1 MSNLRFALP
10 STGALYDGT
19 SKLLSGCGLPVRRA
33 NSRRYTADIPS
44 LPGVDILFQRQS
56 DITIEIDGGS
66 ADIGIV
72 GLDRYLESRLERGN
86 TVLVQDGLGF
96 GNSKLVIAVPGAWL
110 DVTSMADLAD
120 IALEFRARGR
130 DLRIASKYG
139 RLVKRFLNKNG
150 VNYVSMISVSG
161 GLEAAPVMGYADII
175 ADITATGTTLRE
187 NGLRILVD
195 GTIIESQAVIVGNAR
210 ALADD
215 PEKLELTRQLL
226 EKIEASLRAHRYQR
240 VTGDIQGESE
250 DEVARQVM
258 KRRDLSGLNGP
269 TISAVHTGKD
279 SSWFTVQVLVRKSD
293 LSEVVSHFRKLGGI
307 GISATDVQYVY
318 RDRCVSYERLA
329 EYLDSI
335 KGPSSQ
341 LVE

>member
-1 MSNLRFALP
+1 MSSLRFALP
-10 STGALYDGT
+10 STGALFDGT
-19 SKLLSGCGLPVRRA
+19 SKLLSDCGLAVRRA

-72 GLDRYLESRLERGN
+72 GLDRYYESRLERGD
-86 TVLVQDGLGF
+86 TVLLHDGLGF
-96 GNSKLVIAVPGAWL
+96 GDSKLVIAVPDSWL

-120 IALEFRARGR
+120 IALEFRSKGR
-130 DLRIASKYG
+130 DLRIATKYE
-139 RLVKRFLNKNG
+139 RLVKRYLNQNG
-150 VNYVSMISVSG
+150 VNYVSMVHVSG

-195 GTIIESQAVIVGNAR
+195 GTVIESQSVIVGNGQ
-210 ALADD
+210 ALASD
-215 PEKLELTRQLL
+215 PDKLANARRIL
-226 EKIEASLRAHRYQR
+226 EKIEASLRARKYQR

-258 KRRDLSGLNGP
+258 RRPELGGLDGP
-269 TISAVHTGKD
+269 TISAVHTGKQKN
-279 SSWFTVQVLVRKSD
+279 WYTVQVLVRKSD
-293 LSEVVSHFRKLGGI
+293 LADVVSHFRDLGGI
-307 GISATDVQYVY
+307 GIAANDVQYVY
-318 RDRCVSYERLA
+318 RDRCDAYDR
-329 EYLDSI
+329 
-335 KGPSSQ
+335 
-341 LVE
+341 LVENLKPFSESDE

>member
-1 MSNLRFALP
+1 MSSLRFALP
-10 STGALYDGT
+10 STGALFDGT
-19 SKLLSGCGLPVRRA
+19 SKLLSDCGLAVRRA

-72 GLDRYLESRLERGN
+72 GLDRYYESRLERGD
-86 TVLVQDGLGF
+86 TVLLHDGLGF
-96 GNSKLVIAVPGAWL
+96 GDSKLVIAVPDSWL

-120 IALEFRARGR
+120 IALEFRSKGR
-130 DLRIASKYG
+130 DLRIATKYE
-139 RLVKRFLNKNG
+139 RLVKRYLNQNG
-150 VNYVSMISVSG
+150 VNYVSMVHVSG

-195 GTIIESQAVIVGNAR
+195 GTVIESQSVIVGNGQ
-210 ALADD
+210 ALASD
-215 PEKLELTRQLL
+215 PDKLANTRRIL
-226 EKIEASLRAHRYQR
+226 EKIEASLRARKYQR

-258 KRRDLSGLNGP
+258 RRRELGGLDGP
-269 TISAVHTGKD
+269 TISAVHTGKQKN
-279 SSWFTVQVLVRKSD
+279 WYTVQVLVRKSD
-293 LSEVVSHFRKLGGI
+293 LADVVSHFRDLGGI
-307 GISATDVQYVY
+307 GIAANDVQYVY
-318 RDRCVSYERLA
+318 RDRCDAYDR
-329 EYLDSI
+329 
-335 KGPSSQ
+335 
-341 LVE
+341 LVENLKPFSESDE

>member
-1 MSNLRFALP
+1 MSSLRFALP
-10 STGALYDGT
+10 STGALFDGT
-19 SKLLSGCGLPVRRA
+19 SKLLSDCGLAVRRA

-72 GLDRYLESRLERGN
+72 GLDRYYESRLERGD
-86 TVLVQDGLGF
+86 TVLLHDGLGF
-96 GNSKLVIAVPGAWL
+96 GDSKLVIAVPDSWL

-120 IALEFRARGR
+120 IALEFRSKGR
-130 DLRIASKYG
+130 DLRIATKYE
-139 RLVKRFLNKNG
+139 RLVKRYLNQNG
-150 VNYVSMISVSG
+150 VNYVSMVHVSG

-195 GTIIESQAVIVGNAR
+195 GTVIESQSVIVGNGQ
-210 ALADD
+210 ALASD
-215 PEKLELTRQLL
+215 PDKLANARRIL
-226 EKIEASLRAHRYQR
+226 EKIEASLRARKYQR

-258 KRRDLSGLNGP
+258 RRRELGGLDGP
-269 TISAVHTGKD
+269 TISAVHTGKQKN
-279 SSWFTVQVLVRKSD
+279 WYTVQVLVRKSD
-293 LSEVVSHFRKLGGI
+293 LADVVSHFRDLGGI
-307 GISATDVQYVY
+307 GIAANDVQYVY
-318 RDRCVSYERLA
+318 RDRCDAYDR
-329 EYLDSI
+329 
-335 KGPSSQ
+335 
-341 LVE
+341 LVENLKPFSESDE